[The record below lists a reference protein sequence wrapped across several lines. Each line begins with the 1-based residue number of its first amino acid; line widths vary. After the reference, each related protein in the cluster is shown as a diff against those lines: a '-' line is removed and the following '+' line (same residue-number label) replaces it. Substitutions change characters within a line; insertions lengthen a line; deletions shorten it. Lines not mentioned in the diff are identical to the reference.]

1 MRFPEYAWAQRLLV
15 AVHSLVLAYEK
26 DKKLSI
32 NDVGESGRKAGFAP
46 ACTQT

>member
-26 DKKLSI
+26 DKLSI